1 MDEFAVD
8 QTPGPDRD
16 GEAIRRG
23 CTRFVS
29 YDPPRS
35 ARDRLQELAEYA
47 DADSEP
53 DKSGS
58 GALIEDLERRVA
70 GLLGKP
76 AAVFMPSGKTAQ
88 LIALRLWCARVGT
101 DSIAIHARSHIEADE
116 ARAYQFVHGLKSM
129 ELGDANRQVVAADLE
144 ALVGPVGAAVLE
156 LPLRRLGWLAPS
168 WDELE
173 AISRAARARGT
184 PLHAD
189 AARIWEIQPY
199 YGRPHA
205 EIAALFDSLYVSF
218 YKGLGAPAGAALAG
232 PEDLISEARLWQ
244 RRMGANLN
252 TLYPYVVA
260 ARKGLDERL
269 PRMPDYVAKARAIAG
284 ALHSIPGLRVT
295 PDPPHCN
302 AMQVVLDGDQAHL
315 EDARLDVAERTG
327 IWPFGAA
334 LTSPIQG
341 LAIFE
346 ITVWD
351 GAFDLTEDEIAGAI
365 HLLAERLRIRSGLP
379 GAGA

>member
-1 MDEFAVD
+1 MDDIANN

-16 GEAIRRG
+16 SEAIRRA

-35 ARDRLQELAEYA
+35 VRDRLRELADSA
-47 DADSEP
+47 DADAEP
-53 DKSGS
+53 DKTGT

-70 GLLGKP
+70 ELLGKP

-88 LIALRLWCARVGT
+88 LIALRLWCARSGH
-101 DSIAIHARSHIEADE
+101 DAIAIHARSHIEADE

-144 ALVGPVGAAVLE
+144 SLVGPVGAAVLE

-168 WDELE
+168 WSELE
-173 AISRAARARGT
+173 TISGAARARGL
-184 PLHAD
+184 PLHCD
-189 AARIWEIQPY
+189 AARIWEVQPF

-232 PEDLISEARLWQ
+232 PEDLVAEARLWQ
-244 RRMGANLN
+244 QRMGAKLN
-252 TLYPYVVA
+252 TLFPYVVA

-269 PRMPDYVAKARAIAG
+269 PRMPDYVAKARSIAE
-284 ALHSIPGLRVT
+284 ALRDLPGLRVT
-295 PDPPHCN
+295 PDPPRCN

-315 EDARLDVAERTG
+315 EEARLDVAEETG
-327 IWPFGAA
+327 IWPFGVAV
-334 LTSPIQG
+334 TSPIQG
-341 LAIFE
+341 LAMFE
-346 ITVWD
+346 ITIWE
-351 GAFDLTEDEIAGAI
+351 GAFDLAEDEIAAAI
-365 HLLAERLRIRSGLP
+365 RLLSERLRARSGLP
-379 GAGA
+379 EPAG